1 MNERSNKIELA
12 MEQQSYRVIL
22 SVISR
27 YLSEGVR
34 SMSRRHEAV
43 GLNLFFSAHFQ
54 KLDTFNGTPE

>member
-43 GLNLFFSAHFQ
+43 
-54 KLDTFNGTPE
+54 